1 MSTARTIRP
10 GSSSCGRSEE
20 RCAASPVFTCC
31 CFSRS
36 RCHALRMRRQRTPS
50 PRHRR
55 SPRRRLPTHLAVCF
69 EPAER
74 QFQIGGRFTSVDGD
88 PARFQRYQDLRDGL
102 LFTDVRYAWAE
113 PSGSWQARVAADNVG
128 WRDQRYSGSYERTGR
143 FVVSGLWDQ
152 IPQFYSVDTQT
163 PYTSFNSPLPL
174 DDATQR
180 AIQNGQAT
188 LSAYL
193 PLASQFDLRERRN
206 IGTFSI
212 VATPTPQF
220 DVKAGFT
227 TTQHEGELP
236 WGASFGFSND
246 VEVAL
251 PYDSRTNDFNVGT
264 EWTNGRQMLR
274 VGYTGSWFN
283 NLDDTLV
290 WDSPLRLDDSTSAP
304 GRGRMAL
311 WPSNSAQT
319 ISAAGYTKFAHRTQL
334 TGFRLVR
341 ILEQRRAAATVH
353 DQPDASADR
362 TSAGERRGRG
372 ACLFDEPRARLASA
386 ECIAV
391 HRPRAP
397 LRLRESDPG
406 DADPGVHQLRHL
418 GKGVVHWRAG
428 TVRAQPHELRCR
440 RDLYRT
446 VGAGADGGLYAQQQR
461 PRLPHLREH
470 GRERPAAVGR
480 HGRLAVGHVPR
491 SV

>member
-1 MSTARTIRP
+1 M
-10 GSSSCGRSEE
+10 
-20 RCAASPVFTCC
+20 
-31 CFSRS
+31 
-36 RCHALRMRRQRTPS
+36 
-50 PRHRR
+50 
-55 SPRRRLPTHLAVCF
+55 
-69 EPAER
+69 
-74 QFQIGGRFTSVDGD
+74 
-88 PARFQRYQDLRDGL
+88 
-102 LFTDVRYAWAE
+102 
-113 PSGSWQARVAADNVG
+113 
-128 WRDQRYSGSYERTGR
+128 
-143 FVVSGLWDQ
+143 
-152 IPQFYSVDTQT
+152 
-163 PYTSFNSPLPL
+163 PL

-274 VGYTGSWFN
+274 VAYTGSWFN

-319 ISAAGYTKFAHRTQL
+319 ISAAGYSKFAHRTQV
-334 TGFRLVR
+334 TGFCLLRR
-341 ILEQRRAAATVH
+341 LEQRRAAAAVH
-353 DQPDASADR
+353 DQPDASAAR
-362 TSAGERRGRG
+362 AAAGERRGRC
-372 ACLFDEPRARLASA
+372 ACLLDEPRARVASA
-386 ECIAV
+386 
-391 HRPRAP
+391 
-397 LRLRESDPG
+397 
-406 DADPGVHQLRHL
+406 Q
-418 GKGVVHWRAG
+418 
-428 TVRAQPHELRCR
+428 
-440 RDLYRT
+440 
-446 VGAGADGGLYAQQQR
+446 
-461 PRLPHLREH
+461 
-470 GRERPAAVGR
+470 
-480 HGRLAVGHVPR
+480 
-491 SV
+491 